1 MLGGA
6 VPGIGPV
13 LVPALEALGNARRRT
28 RETPHPPE
36 ERRELYRL
44 APYRVVAWLER
55 RFGTPPVIYV
65 AVERNGIYGIR
76 AAPNSPGESWQQVRL
91 WSEIL
96 LTPAPWWAPWRR
108 KRELG
113 AVIEQ
118 AIAFVDEQDSLETT
132 AAATLEAFT
141 EATRLT

>member
-1 MLGGA
+1 M
-6 VPGIGPV
+6 
-13 LVPALEALGNARRRT
+13 EAIAHARRRV
-28 RETPHPPE
+28 REVPSPPE
-36 ERRELYRL
+36 QRRELYRL

-55 RFGTPPVIYV
+55 RFGKPPLIYV
-65 AVERNGIYGIR
+65 AVERNGYYGVR
-76 AAPNSPGESWQQVRL
+76 SAPNSPPAEECWQQVRL

-96 LTPAPWWAPWRR
+96 LTAAPWWAPWRR
-108 KRELG
+108 KQELG

>member
-1 MLGGA
+1 
-6 VPGIGPV
+6 VPGIGPA
-13 LVPALEALGNARRRT
+13 LVPAIEALGRRRQVPT
-28 RETPHPPE
+28 PPE
-36 ERRELYRL
+36 TRRELYRL

-55 RFGTPPVIYV
+55 PFGSPPLIYV
-65 AVERNGIYGIR
+65 AAERMTE
-76 AAPNSPGESWQQVRL
+76 PKLWQQVRL

-113 AVIEQ
+113 AVIEE